1 MKRNLFLIIGIF
13 LAIIFLIVVG
23 NIITIGEKLADIT
36 GYKPVEYLWYGAIGL
51 LCAGYIVWPC
61 IKIYHAPSLPSL
73 TLDDKKDLK
82 AVRRF
87 ARQLAANCRY
97 IAEADVRERHA
108 ADLQKAIK
116 EAKEDKDALTA
127 LIQKEIALRIEGNEE
142 LNVISIDKRIREWA
156 KSVFMITAIAHN
168 SKFDALTMLF
178 LNHKMIEGVI
188 LSSGFRP
195 TNAQMFRIYTW
206 IIGTAFFSYLI
217 SDPLD
222 SIGDVRPFA
231 GLEDGELDTSGDIDW
246 GDAIASIKVPGI
258 VISSIADGAANTLMS
273 LRIGYIAKA
282 YITNGAEK
290 LQGRE
295 NRKAIKREALKKAAS
310 LLPGIGAE
318 VTKELTAKAA
328 TKTWEQVKG
337 TTEKVAQST
346 AQKVRNLFR

>member
-23 NIITIGEKLADIT
+23 NIITIGEKLADVT
-36 GYKPVEYLWYGAIGL
+36 GYRPVEYLWYGVIGL
-51 LCAGYIVWPC
+51 SCTGYIIWPC
-61 IKIYHAPSLPSL
+61 VKIYHAPSLPSL

-87 ARQLAANCRY
+87 ARQLAENCRY
-97 IAEADVRERHA
+97 IPEKDVRERHA
-108 ADLQKAIK
+108 TDLLKTIK
-116 EAKEDKDALTA
+116 DVKEDKDALAA
-127 LIQKEIALRIEGNEE
+127 LIQQEIALRIEGNEE

-188 LSSGFRP
+188 LASGFRP

-222 SIGDVRPFA
+222 SIGDVRPFV
-231 GLEDGELDTSGDIDW
+231 GLEDGDIDANGDIDW
-246 GDAIASIKVPGI
+246 GDVAASIKIPGF

-282 YITNGAEK
+282 YITSGAKK

-295 NRKAIKREALKKAAS
+295 NRKAIKREALKKAVA

-318 VTKELTAKAA
+318 VTKELTSKAA
-328 TKTWEQVKG
+328 SKTWEQVKG
-337 TTEKVAQST
+337 TSEKVAQST
-346 AQKVRNLFR
+346 VQKVRSLFR

>member
-23 NIITIGEKLADIT
+23 NIITIGEKLADVT
-36 GYKPVEYLWYGAIGL
+36 GYRPVEYLWYGVIGL
-51 LCAGYIVWPC
+51 SCTGYIIWPC
-61 IKIYHAPSLPSL
+61 VKIYHAPSLPSL

-82 AVRRF
+82 SVRRF
-87 ARQLAANCRY
+87 ARQLAENCRY
-97 IAEADVRERHA
+97 IPEKDVRERHA
-108 ADLQKAIK
+108 TDLLKAIK
-116 EAKEDKDALTA
+116 DVKEDKDALAA
-127 LIQKEIALRIEGNEE
+127 LIQQEIALRIEGNEE

-188 LSSGFRP
+188 LASGFRP

-231 GLEDGELDTSGDIDW
+231 GLEDGDIDANGDIDW
-246 GDAIASIKVPGI
+246 GDVAASIKIPGF

-282 YITNGAEK
+282 YITSGAKK

-295 NRKAIKREALKKAAS
+295 NKKAIKREALKKAVA

-318 VTKELTAKAA
+318 VTKELTSKAA
-328 TKTWEQVKG
+328 SKTWEQVKG
-337 TTEKVAQST
+337 TSEKVAQST
-346 AQKVRNLFR
+346 VQKVRSLFR